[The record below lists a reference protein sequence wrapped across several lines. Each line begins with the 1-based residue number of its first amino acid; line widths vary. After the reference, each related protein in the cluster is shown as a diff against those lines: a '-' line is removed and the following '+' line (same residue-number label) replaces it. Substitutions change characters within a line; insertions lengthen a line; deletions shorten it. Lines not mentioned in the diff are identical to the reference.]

1 MKRKKEGDAI
11 WLLLTF
17 DKEIKLNI
25 DQIKKPLE
33 VHCNGFQYIHIQRLF
48 YFQLQQKLQYAGIV
62 GKIKIY
68 DNTNRDFMVIGLF
81 I

>member
-1 MKRKKEGDAI
+1 MIVIDFWQRNK
-11 WLLLTF
+11 
-17 DKEIKLNI
+17 IKYRSNK
-25 DQIKKPLE
+25 KKPLKF
-33 VHCNGFQYIHIQRLF
+33 HCNGFQYIHIQRLF